1 MTVSS
6 LNWDHL
12 RIFLA
17 VMRARSLRSAAADLG
32 VSHPTM
38 SRRLQALEEQL
49 GLRLLETGGEG
60 VKPTVEAMAL
70 LEKAE
75 QVEAAMHAFT
85 RCAEN
90 VDPALSGTI
99 RVTAPDMIM
108 SEVLAPDLAAFSRQ
122 WPDLVLDVET
132 TYDLAD
138 LSGREADIAIRLI
151 TPGQS
156 PDERLAGRKATGT
169 ATAVYGTGDFW
180 LGWRE
185 RAVQQEWVRKTE
197 FADLPIRGVLN
208 NIYLQRAACV
218 AGMGMAI
225 LPCFMAD
232 GLVPRRS
239 EPIPGADL
247 WVLVHPDLR
256 HNPRLRL
263 FRDHIVDA
271 LRGHHDL
278 LMGLTGAANQWDGA
292 SENALGRGN

>member
-1 MTVSS
+1 MEPSN

-12 RIFLA
+12 RVFLA
-17 VMRARSLRSAAADLG
+17 VMRNSGQRAAAQSLG
-32 VSHPTM
+32 VSHPTIA
-38 SRRLQALEEQL
+38 RRLQALEQQL
-49 GLRLLETGGEG
+49 GLRLFEPGGEG
-60 VKPTVEAMAL
+60 YQPTPEALAL

-75 QVEAAMHAFT
+75 QVEAAMNDFT

-90 VDPALSGTI
+90 ADPGLNGTI

-108 SEVLAPDLAAFSRQ
+108 SEVLAPDLAAFTQ
-122 WPDLVLDVET
+122 QFPDLALDVET

-138 LSGREADIAIRLI
+138 LGNREADIAIRLI
-151 TPGQS
+151 MPGSAPQGH
-156 PDERLAGRKATGT
+156 LTGRKATGT
-169 ATAVYGTGDFW
+169 ATAVYGHGDFW

-185 RAVQQEWVRKTE
+185 RDVQEIWIQKTA
-197 FADLPIRGVLN
+197 FADRPIRGVLN

-239 EPIPGADL
+239 EPFPGADL

-256 HNPRLRL
+256 TNPRLRL
-263 FRDHIVDA
+263 FRDHIVTA
-271 LRGHHDL
+271 LRNRSRR
-278 LMGLTGAANQWDGA
+278 LMGLTEPAQKT
-292 SENALGRGN
+292 EPV